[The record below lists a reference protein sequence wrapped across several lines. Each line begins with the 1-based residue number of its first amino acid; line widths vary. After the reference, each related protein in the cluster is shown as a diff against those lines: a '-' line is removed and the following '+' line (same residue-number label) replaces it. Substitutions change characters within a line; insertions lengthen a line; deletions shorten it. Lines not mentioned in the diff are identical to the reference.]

1 MNGVYIG
8 GDIVISF
15 SPRLLGE
22 FFFLD
27 NLI

>member
-8 GDIVISF
+8 GDIVIGF
-15 SPRLLGE
+15 SPRLLDQ